1 MLVEMQICLVLFMF
15 NKRHAG
21 ITFKYSKMSFF
32 KINHNP
38 YCSSLNCS
46 LTGVDITK
54 NSVIFISLSSL
65 FFFSTFSFFPPL
77 FGEAVIAVFLFF
89 VTIMK
94 KVLVQVG

>member
-65 FFFSTFSFFPPL
+65 FFFHF
-77 FGEAVIAVFLFF
+77 FLFSPS
-89 VTIMK
+89 
-94 KVLVQVG
+94 LVRLL